1 MKKRNLFVATLAVM
15 LAGCGGGGGSDSNR
29 DARAEVDD
37 FLGNLESAYANGSRS
52 RFANLISL
60 NYCQDGRDYDA
71 EVEQFQ
77 LDIDDAAASGASDA
91 YFTDVNVRNARF
103 VDGQN
108 RVQADVTY
116 KVVFTDSS
124 GDEVGFLP
132 TFDYTLI
139 LRREGSVYKDYGD
152 GSCNLTRSGSSA
164 QKGHRIVIVKAKPA
178 KGR

>member
-1 MKKRNLFVATLAVM
+1 MKKSNLFVATLAVM

-37 FLGNLESAYANGSRS
+37 FLGSLESAYANGSRNQ
-52 RFANLISL
+52 FANLISL
-60 NYCQDGRDYDA
+60 NYCQDGRDYEA

-77 LDIDDAAASGASDA
+77 VDIDDAEDSGASDA
-91 YFTDVNVRNARF
+91 FFTDVNVRNARF

-116 KVVFTDSS
+116 RVVFTDSS

-139 LRREGSVYKDYGD
+139 LRREGGVYKDYGD
-152 GSCNLTRSGSSA
+152 GSCNLTRGGSPA
-164 QKGHRIVIVKAKPA
+164 QKGHRIEFVKSKAGKD
-178 KGR
+178 R